1 MVPPS
6 TAPAFVVA
14 GITLVGSSFW
24 LVTTRRGHRDER
36 RQRVV
41 TGCGLVGVGAM
52 LLLTL
57 FNYGYIDALLGRS
70 WFSVPIPLWR
80 VLPAIG
86 AEILSALLLVF
97 VLVRP
102 TSVSESG

>member
-6 TAPAFVVA
+6 SAPAFVVA
-14 GITLVGSSFW
+14 GLSLTGSLFW
-24 LVTTRRGHRDER
+24 LLTTRRDHLDEK
-36 RQRVV
+36 RQRFV
-41 TGCGLVGVGAM
+41 TGCALVGADAV

-80 VLPAIG
+80 VLPVIG
-86 AEILSALLLVF
+86 AEVLSVLLLVF

-102 TSVSESG
+102 TSASENG